1 MSSNQ
6 SLKNSNSRF
15 FSTAYVREIESRQIQ
30 QYQQMIWKIDHVII
44 LNIDFFSFFQ
54 FRDINRFVIQIDLYF
69 SLHIRYLLVFLICVQ
84 CSFCFALN
92 LSHLQRCFWIQ
103 LQFTSLVKNHSF
115 RSNILS
121 KSWNFSRARSRYSH
135 WTTKNRAIFL
145 FSLLYY

>member
-6 SLKNSNSRF
+6 NLKNSNSRF
-15 FSTAYVREIESRQIQ
+15 FSIAYVREIESRQIQ
-30 QYQQMIWKIDHVII
+30 QHQQMIWKIDHVII
-44 LNIDFFSFFQ
+44 SNIDFLSSFQ
-54 FRDINRFVIQIDLYF
+54 SRNINRFVIQIDLYF

-84 CSFCFALN
+84 CSFCFALS

-103 LQFTSLVKNHSF
+103 QQFTSLVKSHSF
-115 RSNILS
+115 RSSILS
-121 KSWNFSRARSRYSH
+121 KSWNSSRARSRYSH